1 MSFHIVHRSRRCLAV
16 TLLKGRWLNMSRYRC
31 NHQSCRPAEPRVSS
45 LALKLED
52 VIAFYQTNR
61 NVTKR
66 EAQKNNRLWGSRTS
80 SVSSWASLW
89 WALRSIQPEHDG
101 ILDLVLIQ
109 QVMWPGRYWT
119 KILIIHEIYLRCWNP
134 KKFNKKAMCLIQPGQ
149 EDILDL
155 VLIHWV
161 TWGY

>member
-52 VIAFYQTNR
+52 VITFYQTNR

-80 SVSSWASLW
+80 SVSV
-89 WALRSIQPEHDG
+89 RI
-101 ILDLVLIQ
+101 LVLKDLRIVNMSVFVMGS
-109 QVMWPGRYWT
+109 QVHSARTRWHFGFGSDSTGHVTR
-119 KILIIHEIYLRCWNP
+119 KILKENTDYTWNLFKVLKSKEI
-134 KKFNKKAMCLIQPGQ
+134 Q
-149 EDILDL
+149 
-155 VLIHWV
+155 
-161 TWGY
+161 